1 MGSWGPVK
9 GIWTYIRGAEGSMEE
24 SGGLWGGVP
33 GLLWVYRRIWVL
45 RRDLGVY
52 RGGFRVVC
60 MSIGLGL
67 EGHREGFK
75 DPLRWYWGI
84 YGEPKRILEVHGV
97 VSDSIGAPRM
107 GLWGSIG
114 VCGGAQE
121 GSWGET
127 PLPAH
132 LSPPGSLPVGRP
144 RLLLLPRPHCSCFI
158 PTIPDEP
165 GNTGGPPSGIFRG
178 PPPDWG
184 GSPRGGS
191 DGLTPFP
198 PPPPQSWSR
207 WSWRRRGGIGTWSR
221 DTHCCC
227 SRWAGPGGGRGLKG
241 RGQRGGV
248 AKRRGVVSA
257 PPKCGVKRWGG
268 V

>member
-1 MGSWGPVK
+1 MGCKEGSMGSWGPVK

-198 PPPPQSWSR
+198 PPPPKVGADGV
-207 WSWRRRGGIGTWSR
+207 GGGAAAS
-221 DTHCCC
+221 
-227 SRWAGPGGGRGLKG
+227 GPGAETRTAAAAGGRGLE
-241 RGQRGGV
+241 GGV
-248 AKRRGVVSA
+248 V
-257 PPKCGVKRWGG
+257 
-268 V
+268 

>member
-1 MGSWGPVK
+1 MGIMGCKEGSMGSWGPVK

-67 EGHREGFK
+67 EGHWEGFK

-107 GLWGSIG
+107 GLRGSIG

-121 GSWGET
+121 GS
-127 PLPAH
+127 
-132 LSPPGSLPVGRP
+132 
-144 RLLLLPRPHCSCFI
+144 
-158 PTIPDEP
+158 
-165 GNTGGPPSGIFRG
+165 
-178 PPPDWG
+178 
-184 GSPRGGS
+184 
-191 DGLTPFP
+191 
-198 PPPPQSWSR
+198 
-207 WSWRRRGGIGTWSR
+207 
-221 DTHCCC
+221 
-227 SRWAGPGGGRGLKG
+227 
-241 RGQRGGV
+241 
-248 AKRRGVVSA
+248 
-257 PPKCGVKRWGG
+257 
-268 V
+268 